1 MIIPTTSYENIANK
15 YSDAVTWMKSLDIQI
30 NKNRVVHYQKIIE
43 CWASSYKNASL
54 EDGRRI
60 YPDFLSSIFEVH
72 DFIDIYYAFKDVP
85 NNQLIKIIEKLQKSV
100 NGPLNAV
107 EEKPETTAARNFLFE
122 ALVAARSHRP
132 ERGISCILD
141 AASDTGIKLENK
153 KIWIECKRITSQNKL
168 EKNICDATKQL
179 ENILNKQVGS
189 GHRGVVAIDISKIF
203 TKGNQIL
210 ALKDDESLIR
220 TIDAMMDDFIKKNH
234 EVWESVYER
243 RSNKIIGTLIR
254 FSFMASS
261 ENRNLLV
268 HASQWGMNPKI
279 TVSSSDENILR
290 KLALN
295 LKDSL

>member
-132 ERGISCILD
+132 ERGISSILD

-179 ENILNKQVGS
+179 EHILNKQVGS

>member
-43 CWASSYKNASL
+43 CWASSYKKASL